1 MVANTSQTMAQPV
14 RDEQASDTRPL
25 RVLLVD
31 DNRDTAVLLHVLMTS
46 WGHTARVA
54 HDGEQ
59 ALDMARAFKPE
70 VVLLDV
76 GLPTMHGFEVAQRLR
91 KLPSCQDCLL
101 IAVTGWGQ
109 EADRAQSKAA
119 GINHHLVKPVE
130 PETLRALLATYTP
143 SIR

>member
-1 MVANTSQTMAQPV
+1 M
-14 RDEQASDTRPL
+14 
-25 RVLLVD
+25 LLVD
-31 DNRDTAVLLHVLMTS
+31 DNRDAAVLLHVLLTA

-109 EADRAQSKAA
+109 EADRAQGKAA

-130 PETLRALLATYTP
+130 PETLRALLASYTP
-143 SIR
+143 SGR